1 MQLTDDDSFKCF
13 FGYFSPYHT
22 FLFPPRNAQLLSF
35 FNSGTSL
42 ECLGFLPHSDF
53 NAPMIGHF
61 RQTACCEIFHIIA
74 LLNQSYLNSSSHQFT
89 ENNLLR
95 IGEFEKG
102 KSFSYCFE
110 ENFVYKENIR
120 QNYIHSHI
128 MFTYP
133 LRMAFRSPVA

>member
-1 MQLTDDDSFKCF
+1 MFLWLFLNLSYLF
-13 FGYFSPYHT
+13 FSP
-22 FLFPPRNAQLLSF
+22 LRNGQLLSF
-35 FNSGTSL
+35 FNSGASV
-42 ECLGFLPHSDF
+42 EWLGFLPHSDF

-61 RQTACCEIFHIIA
+61 RQTACSEIFHIIA

-102 KSFSYCFE
+102 KSFCYRFE

-133 LRMAFRSPVA
+133 FRLAFRSPVA